1 MAIIGSLI
9 TFPDKGVGVR
19 RSTAIGDT
27 DVSQIHPR
35 CSVALGS
42 DDAFLTLIAGLK
54 LSPCLHV
61 DTPKGGQ
68 NRQLR
73 RNA

>member
-1 MAIIGSLI
+1 MTIIGSLI

-19 RSTAIGDT
+19 LSTAIVDT

-42 DDAFLTLIAGLK
+42 DDASHADCSFETLSMLA
-54 LSPCLHV
+54 
-61 DTPKGGQ
+61 
-68 NRQLR
+68 R
-73 RNA
+73 

>member
-19 RSTAIGDT
+19 LSTAIVDT
-27 DVSQIHPR
+27 DVSRIHPR

-42 DDAFLTLIAGLK
+42 DDAF
-54 LSPCLHV
+54 S
-61 DTPKGGQ
+61 
-68 NRQLR
+68 R
-73 RNA
+73 